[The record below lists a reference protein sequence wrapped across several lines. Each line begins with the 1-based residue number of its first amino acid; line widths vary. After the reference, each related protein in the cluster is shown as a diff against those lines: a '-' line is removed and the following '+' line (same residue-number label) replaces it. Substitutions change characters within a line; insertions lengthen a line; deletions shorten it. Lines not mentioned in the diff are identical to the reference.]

1 MFDIIQYL
9 YDHYLMDDHYPD
21 AEALALKLSMAGFDQ
36 AEIEQALTWLDGL
49 SELDPEGEDGLSHY
63 GMRLYNDLEIMRLA
77 PEGRGFLT
85 YLENAGLLSPYA
97 REWVIERALALE
109 EQVVPAEKIK
119 WIALLA
125 LWKLGGSLS
134 ALWLEDLVR
143 EDEDDPATLH

>member
-9 YDHYLMDDHYPD
+9 YDHYLVDDHYPD
-21 AEALALKLSMAGFDQ
+21 AEALALKLSTAGFDQ

-49 SELDPEGEDGLSHY
+49 SELDPEGEDGFSHS
-63 GMRLYNDLEIMRLA
+63 GMRLYNERELVRLT

-85 YLENAGLLSPYA
+85 YLENAGLLSAYA

-109 EQVVPAEKIK
+109 EEVVPAEKIK

-143 EDEDDPATLH
+143 DNDDDPATLH